1 MTTNRELDE
10 ILAEIGREHRS
21 IGAPERLEAVLS
33 AAADSK
39 TKDFAAGRSGFTW
52 SWAAAAILIAALAT
66 AGTIWQV
73 RKHHPQPG
81 NQQAQ
86 SSPVPQVRAE
96 VSLPSTSVNEK
107 QGVIAKSTRAGRA
120 GANRVRAEHAGQ
132 RNSSRTR
139 PGWNSLDEFVPLPV
153 SEGLPPA
160 ADLSVV
166 RIKLRG
172 SDLQQ
177 YGLEA
182 PADAAAQTMLAEFV
196 VGEDGLPRAIR
207 IVR

>member
-10 ILAEIGREHRS
+10 ILAEVGREHRA
-21 IGAPERLEAVLS
+21 IGAPERLEPMLF

-39 TKDFAAGRSGFTW
+39 KKTFAVGRLGFTW
-52 SWAAAAILIAALAT
+52 NWAAVATLIVAVAT
-66 AGTIWQV
+66 AGTVWQI
-73 RKHHPQPG
+73 RKRPQPK
-81 NQQAQ
+81 NEQVQ
-86 SSPVPQVRAE
+86 SAPVPHVRPAAA
-96 VSLPSTSVNEK
+96 LPSTSVTGK
-107 QGVIAKSTRAGRA
+107 QSFTAKSTRAGKASADHVKTDRA
-120 GANRVRAEHAGQ
+120 SQ
-132 RNSSRTR
+132 RDSSRKQ
-139 PGWNSLDEFVPLPV
+139 PSWNSLDEFVPLPV
-153 SEGLPPA
+153 SEGLTPA

-182 PADAAAQTMLAEFV
+182 PADAAARTMLAEFV

>member
-10 ILAEIGREHRS
+10 ILAEVGREHRA
-21 IGAPERLEAVLS
+21 IVAPERLEPMLF
-33 AAADSK
+33 AAAD
-39 TKDFAAGRSGFTW
+39 TKKKAFSGGRLGLIW
-52 SWAAAAILIAALAT
+52 NWAAAAILIVALAI

-73 RKHHPQPG
+73 RKRPQPT
-81 NQQAQ
+81 NQQVQ
-86 SSPVPQVRAE
+86 SAPVPQVRAE
-96 VSLPSTSVNEK
+96 ATLPSTSVTKK
-107 QGVIAKSTRAGRA
+107 QSVTAKSTRADRA
-120 GANRVRAEHAGQ
+120 SAERVGTDRASQ
-132 RNSSRTR
+132 RDSSQKQ
-139 PGWNSLDEFVPLPV
+139 PSWALDEFVPLPV
-153 SEGLPPA
+153 SEGLAPA

-182 PADAAAQTMLAEFV
+182 PADAAMRTMLAEFV

>member
-1 MTTNRELDE
+1 MTINSELDE
-10 ILAEIGREHRS
+10 ILAEVGREHRA
-21 IGAPERLEAVLS
+21 IAAPERLEPMLF

-39 TKDFAAGRSGFTW
+39 KRAFAVGQLGFAW
-52 SWAAAAILIAALAT
+52 NWAAVAILIVAVAT
-66 AGTIWQV
+66 VGTIWQI
-73 RKHHPQPG
+73 RKRPQPK

-86 SSPVPQVRAE
+86 SAPVPQVRTGTA
-96 VSLPSTSVNEK
+96 LPFTSVTTK
-107 QGVIAKSTRAGRA
+107 RSATAKSMRAGR
-120 GANRVRAEHAGQ
+120 
-132 RNSSRTR
+132 SRTDR
-139 PGWNSLDEFVPLPV
+139 ASQPDSPQNQPSWNSLDEFVPLPV
-153 SEGLPPA
+153 SEGLAPA

>member
-21 IGAPERLEAVLS
+21 MGAPERLEPMLF
-33 AAADSK
+33 AAAGQQEEG
-39 TKDFAAGRSGFTW
+39 FRGGRLGFTW
-52 SWAAAAILIAALAT
+52 NWAAVAILIVAVAT
-66 AGTIWQV
+66 AGTIWQI
-73 RKHHPQPG
+73 RKRPQPK
-81 NQQAQ
+81 NQQVQ
-86 SSPVPQVRAE
+86 SAPVPQVRAE
-96 VSLPSTSVNEK
+96 AALPSTSVTEK
-107 QGVIAKSTRAGRA
+107 QSVTARSTRAGRA
-120 GANRVRAEHAGQ
+120 SANRVRTGEPANVILSQ
-132 RNSSRTR
+132 KRT
-139 PGWNSLDEFVPLPV
+139 GWNSLDEFVPLPV
-153 SEGLPPA
+153 SEGLAPA

>member
-10 ILAEIGREHRS
+10 ILAEVGREHRA
-21 IGAPERLEAVLS
+21 IGAPQRLEPMLF

-39 TKDFAAGRSGFTW
+39 KKAFAAGRLGFPW
-52 SWAAAAILIAALAT
+52 NWATVAILIVAVAT
-66 AGTIWQV
+66 AGTIWQI
-73 RKHHPQPG
+73 RKRSQPK
-81 NQQAQ
+81 NQQVQ
-86 SSPVPQVRAE
+86 SAPVPQVRVEAA
-96 VSLPSTSVNEK
+96 LPSTSVTEK
-107 QGVIAKSTRAGRA
+107 QSASPKSTRAGRA
-120 GANRVRAEHAGQ
+120 GTDRA
-132 RNSSRTR
+132 SRRDSAQKR
-139 PGWNSLDEFVPLPV
+139 PRWNSLDEFVPLPV
-153 SEGLPPA
+153 SEGLAPA

-182 PADAAAQTMLAEFV
+182 PADATAKTMLAEFV
-196 VGEDGLPRAIR
+196 IGEDGLPRAIR

>member
-10 ILAEIGREHRS
+10 ILAEVGREHRA
-21 IGAPERLEAVLS
+21 IGAPERLEPMLF
-33 AAADSK
+33 AAAGGK
-39 TKDFAAGRSGFTW
+39 RKAFAVERLGFTW
-52 SWAAAAILIAALAT
+52 NWAAVAIIIVAVAT
-66 AGTIWQV
+66 AGTIWQI
-73 RKHHPQPG
+73 RKRPQPK
-81 NQQAQ
+81 NQQVQAA
-86 SSPVPQVRAE
+86 PVSQIRVEAA
-96 VSLPSTSVNEK
+96 LPSASVIEK
-107 QGVIAKSTRAGRA
+107 KSVSAKTTRAGRA
-120 GANRVRAEHAGQ
+120 GTDRRDSPQ
-132 RNSSRTR
+132 KQPS
-139 PGWNSLDEFVPLPV
+139 WNALDEFVPLPA
-153 SEGLPPA
+153 SEGLAPA

-182 PADAAAQTMLAEFV
+182 PTDAAAQTMLAEFV

>member
-10 ILAEIGREHRS
+10 ILAQIGREHRA
-21 IGAPERLEAVLS
+21 IDAPERLESILF
-33 AAADSK
+33 AAADNKKNAS
-39 TKDFAAGRSGFTW
+39 AAQRLRF
-52 SWAAAAILIAALAT
+52 SWILATVSLLIAAVVI
-66 AGTIWQV
+66 AGTIWQI
-73 RKHHPQPG
+73 RKQPQPG
-81 NQQAQ
+81 NQQVQ
-86 SSPVPQVRAE
+86 SAPVPQVRAE
-96 VSLPSTSVNEK
+96 SASPASVGAKKSITARSTPAAKTVTNRARRPNSPPKQPSWS
-107 QGVIAKSTRAGRA
+107 A
-120 GANRVRAEHAGQ
+120 
-132 RNSSRTR
+132 
-139 PGWNSLDEFVPLPV
+139 LDEFVPLPV
-153 SEGLPPA
+153 SEGLAPA

-166 RIKLRG
+166 RIKLKG

>member
-10 ILAEIGREHRS
+10 ILAEVGREHRAL
-21 IGAPERLEAVLS
+21 GAPERLEAVLFS
-33 AAADSK
+33 AAGSK
-39 TKDFAAGRSGFTW
+39 KKASAAERLGFTW
-52 SWAAAAILIAALAT
+52 NWAAAALLIVAGAT

-73 RKHHPQPG
+73 RKRPQPK
-81 NQQAQ
+81 NQQVQ
-86 SSPVPQVRAE
+86 SAPVPQIRVEAA
-96 VSLPSTSVNEK
+96 LPSTSVTGK
-107 QGVIAKSTRAGRA
+107 QSVTAKSKRARRAGTDRA
-120 GANRVRAEHAGQ
+120 SQ
-132 RNSSRTR
+132 RDSSQKQPSWT
-139 PGWNSLDEFVPLPV
+139 SLDEFVPLPV
-153 SEGLPPA
+153 SEGLAPA

-182 PADAAAQTMLAEFV
+182 PADSAARTMLAEFV